1 MREMK
6 ASGISWVGEIPKE
19 WSVNRAKYCFVNTK
33 EIAGCM
39 SDRYERLALTMN
51 GVIKRS
57 YGGNHDDARRGRS
70 GF

>member
-6 ASGISWVGEIPKE
+6 DSGISWVGEIPKE

-39 SDRYERLALTMN
+39 SDRYERLYYFILGKAVMR
-51 GVIKRS
+51 VK
-57 YGGNHDDARRGRS
+57 
-70 GF
+70 

>member
-6 ASGISWVGEIPKE
+6 DSGISWVGEIPKE

-39 SDRYERLALTMN
+39 SDRYERLALTTR
-51 GVIKRS
+51 V
-57 YGGNHDDARRGRS
+57 
-70 GF
+70 